1 MFKNSGLD
9 KNKQKLVELEN
20 KKKKLEAEARKL
32 KSAISK
38 KERTEDTRRKI
49 LLGSLLMAKI
59 ENGQW
64 SQENLLG
71 ELEALF
77 DAALGLE
84 LGHFRLLVV
93 RTSKSGTTVQKTAT
107 AALTGRAIRISN
119 DLESGRAYNRRRAK
133 GKATRE

>member
-20 KKKKLEAEARKL
+20 KKKNLEAEARKL
-32 KSAISK
+32 KSSISK

-64 SQENLLG
+64 SQENLLS
-71 ELEALF
+71 ELDGFLTRDIDRKLF
-77 DAALGLE
+77 GLTE
-84 LGHFRLLVV
+84 K
-93 RTSKSGTTVQKTAT
+93 TS
-107 AALTGRAIRISN
+107 
-119 DLESGRAYNRRRAK
+119 
-133 GKATRE
+133 

>member
-20 KKKKLEAEARKL
+20 KKKKLEAEAKKL
-32 KSAISK
+32 KSSISK

-71 ELEALF
+71 ELDGFLTRDIDRKLF
-77 DAALGLE
+77 GLSE
-84 LGHFRLLVV
+84 
-93 RTSKSGTTVQKTAT
+93 KS
-107 AALTGRAIRISN
+107 S
-119 DLESGRAYNRRRAK
+119 
-133 GKATRE
+133 